1 MPAPKHPKKSGDT
14 SLSIPPGCCPYSS
27 IHLLGYPCRHCPAGS
42 CTVSWRSPHHQNP
55 SPSTS
60 HAPGSRSRFSAV
72 PTDPKVAAN
81 SPSVDGDNRRSLSDL
96 LACTSGSSPEHC
108 CPAPP
113 RERAGVCAGS
123 KCVCRHLFS
132 LEVHRRFPKSFH
144 HCITRALSALA
155 ADRLALCTPVGSGD
169 IFEFYGAF

>member
-1 MPAPKHPKKSGDT
+1 MLCSPSAAASP
-14 SLSIPPGCCPYSS
+14 SIAPGCCPCPSF
-27 IHLLGYPCRHCPAGS
+27 HLLGYPCRHCPAGS
-42 CTVSWRSPHHQNP
+42 CTVSWRAPHGHPNTRTLP
-55 SPSTS
+55 PSTL
-60 HAPGSRSRFSAV
+60 HARGSRSRFSAV

-81 SPSVDGDNRRSLSDL
+81 SPSVDGDNRSSLSDL

-113 RERAGVCAGS
+113 RERAGVCSGS
-123 KCVCRHLFS
+123 KCVHRHLFS

-144 HCITRALSALA
+144 HCVSRALSALA